1 MKRYFIVVA
10 SILFCWGCEPKPNT
24 SDLVKNMVVTTDY
37 DNSVDF
43 TKFTSY
49 YLPIDTISYFNNSD
63 SNAADTLQCAAC
75 SGNSRQLGD
84 YAHLST
90 NEVINQ
96 MNLAGFTL
104 VGKKQNP
111 DLRVYIFI
119 VENVNTYQS
128 YYYNPYGYGFGYGF
142 GYGYGYGY
150 PVYTQT
156 DQADL
161 YLEIFDVKHLTNGKP
176 TLVWYSDISDLVS
189 SPDFS
194 GLTVKAIDQAF
205 KQSSYLMKQ

>member
-1 MKRYFIVVA
+1 MVA
-10 SILFCWGCEPKPNT
+10 SALFCWGCEPKPNT

-37 DNSVDF
+37 DNTVDF
-43 TKFTSY
+43 TKFSSY
-49 YLPIDTISYFNNSD
+49 YLPIDTISYFTNS
-63 SNAADTLQCAAC
+63 SSQVDTLWCTTC
-75 SGNSRQLGD
+75 KNGGEYPHVTTS
-84 YAHLST
+84 
-90 NEVINQ
+90 EVIRQ
-96 MNLAGFTL
+96 MNSAGFTQ

-111 DLRVYIFI
+111 DLRVYIFV

-128 YYYNPYGYGFGYGF
+128 YYYNPYGYGYGYGF

-150 PVYTQT
+150 PTYSQT

-161 YLEIFDVKHLTNGKP
+161 YIEIFDVKHLTKGKP
-176 TLVWYSDISDLVS
+176 SLVWYSDISDLVS

-205 KQSSYLMKQ
+205 KQSSYLKKQ